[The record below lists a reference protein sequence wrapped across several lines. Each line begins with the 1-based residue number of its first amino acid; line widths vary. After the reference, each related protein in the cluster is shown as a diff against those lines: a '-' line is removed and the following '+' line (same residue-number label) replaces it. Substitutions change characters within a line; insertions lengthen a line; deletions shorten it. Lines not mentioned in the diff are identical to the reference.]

1 MKYYGNNILNI
12 NREIYIEGKTMSIK
26 IDGIQSEDELKKAQ
40 AAAQAQGT
48 TITDYNEWS
57 EILSQFQ
64 DNGIQSTGSYTGDK
78 ALMENI
84 QAQMAEL
91 AQQLQEQEAVQK
103 NMPENNQTE
112 KVQKLAETDKQQ
124 ELKATVANATS
135 SQIMSDY
142 MKYYHMLM

>member
-1 MKYYGNNILNI
+1 
-12 NREIYIEGKTMSIK
+12 MSIK
-26 IDGIQSEDELKKAQ
+26 VDGIQSEDELKKAQ

-57 EILSQFQ
+57 DILSQFQ

-78 ALMENI
+78 ALMEEI
-84 QAQMAEL
+84 KAQMSEL
-91 AQQLQEQEAVQK
+91 AQQLQEQETVQQ
-103 NMPENNQTE
+103 NTPTNNDTE
-112 KVQKLAETDKQQ
+112 KIKKAVDTDSQQ
-124 ELKATVANATS
+124 ELKATMANATS

>member
-1 MKYYGNNILNI
+1 
-12 NREIYIEGKTMSIK
+12 MSIRV
-26 IDGIQSEDELKKAQ
+26 DGIQSEDELKKAQ

-57 EILSQFQ
+57 DILSQFQ

-78 ALMENI
+78 ALMEEI
-84 QAQMAEL
+84 KAQMAEL
-91 AQQLQEQEAVQK
+91 AQQLQEQETVQQ
-103 NMPENNQTE
+103 NTPTNNDTE
-112 KVQKLAETDKQQ
+112 KIKKAVDTDSQQ
-124 ELKATVANATS
+124 ELKATMANATS

>member
-1 MKYYGNNILNI
+1 MKFYGNNILNI
-12 NREIYIEGKTMSIK
+12 NREVYIEGKTMSIK

-57 EILSQFQ
+57 EILRQFQ

-91 AQQLQEQEAVQK
+91 AQQLQEQEAIQR
-103 NMPENNQTE
+103 NLPENNQTE
-112 KVQKLAETDKQQ
+112 KVQKSAETDKQQ

-135 SQIMSDY
+135 SQILSDY